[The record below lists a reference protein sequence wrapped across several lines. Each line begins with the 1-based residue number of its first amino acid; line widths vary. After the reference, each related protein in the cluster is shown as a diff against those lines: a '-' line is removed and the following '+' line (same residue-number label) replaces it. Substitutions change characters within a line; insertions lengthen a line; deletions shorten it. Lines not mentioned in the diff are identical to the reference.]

1 MITRLRIST
10 AKVTIKKEKNN
21 ITMTITIKKMM
32 MPICPFSESHNPALL
47 DKMHPFCRTT
57 LHHTVPPRLR
67 KHVGEGVEAERGER
81 GERGERRG
89 VKGEERGERRKKKEE
104 KREKR

>member
-1 MITRLRIST
+1 MLAAADNKATHFNSDGDD
-10 AKVTIKKEKNN
+10 KKGKNN

-32 MPICPFSESHNPALL
+32 MPICPFSESHKPALL

-81 GERGERRG
+81 GERGERREG
-89 VKGEERGERRKKKEE
+89 
-104 KREKR
+104 